1 MTMDYQTLEILRDG
15 HVATVWMNRP
25 EVRNAFNEQS
35 IAELTAAF
43 HALDRER
50 AVRIIVLA
58 ARGPAF
64 CAGADL
70 NWMKRMAGY
79 TEEENRADAQALA
92 EMLHTIYNCSKPT
105 VARVHGDCYA
115 GGMGLVAACD
125 IAVAAEGIEFCLS
138 EVKLGLIPATI
149 APYVMRAMGE
159 RAAHRYFLTAERF
172 SAQEAARIG
181 FVQAVAAADEL
192 DATVA
197 RMTQHLSAGSP
208 HALDQCKR
216 LLREIG
222 GETIDAALIADTARR
237 IGEIRVS
244 PQGREGI
251 QSFLEKR
258 KPSWLQD
265 EGQA

>member
-1 MTMDYQTLEILRDG
+1 MNYQTLEIVRDG

-35 IAELTAAF
+35 IAELTQAF
-43 HALDRER
+43 RALDAER
-50 AVRIIVLA
+50 GVRAIVLA

-79 TEEENRADAQALA
+79 SEDENRADAQALA
-92 EMLHTIYNCSKPT
+92 TMLHVIYDCSKPT

-125 IAVAAEGIEFCLS
+125 MAIAADGIEFCLS

-149 APYVMRAMGE
+149 APYVIRAMGE

-172 SAQEAARIG
+172 SAQEAQRVG
-181 FVQAVAAADEL
+181 FVHEVVAATDI
-192 DATVA
+192 DAAVK
-197 RMTQHLSAGSP
+197 RMTDHLGAGSP
-208 HALDQCKR
+208 HALDECKR

-222 GETIDAALIADTARR
+222 GETIDATLIADTARR

-251 QSFLEKR
+251 LAFLEKR
-258 KPSWLQD
+258 KPSWLTD
-265 EGQA
+265 